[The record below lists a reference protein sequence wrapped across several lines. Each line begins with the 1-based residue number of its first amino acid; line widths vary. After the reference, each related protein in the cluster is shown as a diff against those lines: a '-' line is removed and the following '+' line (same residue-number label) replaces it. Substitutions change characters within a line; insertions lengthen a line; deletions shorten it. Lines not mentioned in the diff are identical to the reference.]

1 MGIIKI
7 KIPLSYVQSFTDD
20 TDFVQL
26 TPEVIEVSGSTVGEC
41 LNHLVKQFPGTKKQL
56 FTENGDL
63 FQNIIISVNGKSAYP
78 EQLDKP
84 VKDGDELNIV
94 FIIGGG

>member
-1 MGIIKI
+1 MGIVKV

-26 TPEVIEVSGSTVGEC
+26 TVDVVEVSGSTVGEC
-41 LNHLVKQFPGTKKQL
+41 LTHLVKLFPSITKQL
-56 FTENGDL
+56 FTKSGNL
-63 FQNIIISVNGKSAYP
+63 FENIIISVNGESAYP
-78 EQLDKP
+78 EQLAKS

-94 FIIGGG
+94 FMISGG

>member
-1 MGIIKI
+1 MSIKI
-7 KIPLSYVQSFTDD
+7 KIPLAYVQSFTDD

-26 TPEVIEVSGSTVGEC
+26 TPVVVEVSGSTVGEC
-41 LNHLVKQFPGTKKQL
+41 INHLVKQFPSIKKQL
-56 FTENGDL
+56 FTETGSL
-63 FQNIIISVNGKSAYP
+63 FENIIISVNGESAFP
-78 EQLDKP
+78 EQLAKP